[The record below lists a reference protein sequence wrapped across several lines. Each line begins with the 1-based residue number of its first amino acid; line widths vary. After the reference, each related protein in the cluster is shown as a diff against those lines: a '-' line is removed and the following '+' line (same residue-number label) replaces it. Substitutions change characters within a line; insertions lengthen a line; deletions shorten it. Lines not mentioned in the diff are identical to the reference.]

1 MKNIREELKNN
12 RLYFDGGTG
21 TVLQAMGLE
30 PGTPPE
36 QWNLTQPE
44 KITQLHRAY
53 VEAGSR
59 ILKTNTFGVNGD
71 KYPNYAEYITAAIAC
86 AKAATEDREDVFIAF
101 DMGPTGKLLKP
112 LGDLD
117 FEDAVTLFANNV
129 KVAAELGVDCI
140 LIETMNDSYETKAAV
155 LAAKEN
161 SDLPV
166 FVTNAYDES
175 GKLMTGA
182 DPATMIAMLE
192 GMGVDALGMNC
203 SFGPDRMLELL
214 GEFTERA
221 TVPLIVNP
229 NAGLPEVVDGKTVF
243 NISAPEFGSYM
254 EQMAKQ
260 GACVLGGCCG
270 TTPEYIK
277 ETVARTREL
286 PYVLPE
292 KKEITAVTSYT
303 HAVVVAEAPILIG
316 ERINPT
322 GKPRLKEALRSG
334 NYNYILREGQ
344 KQADAGAHI
353 LDVNVGL
360 PEIEEEPVMKQ
371 AVQALQ
377 AVTDL
382 PLQLDSSDAKVLGT
396 AMRIY
401 NGKALINSVNGEAE
415 SMDAVFPLV
424 QKYGGTVIA
433 LTMDKGGI
441 PETAEGRVAIAKR
454 IIARAAEF
462 GIGKKDIIVDP
473 LCLTVSSDT
482 GSALVTLEAV
492 RQLKALGIKTSLG
505 VSNISFGLPKRE
517 KINAVFFADAL
528 EQGLNCAIMN
538 PFAQGMMDVYYA
550 HCALHGLDA
559 ACLNYIGYADSQD
572 AEPVKT
578 TVPEEKDGLKKAVV
592 SGMREDAVQAA
603 KALLEQKDPIAV
615 IDEEIIPALNEVGV
629 AFEEKRAY
637 LPQLLMSAEAA
648 SAAFEEIKRR
658 IPAGAADTGKAVV
671 LATVKGDIHDI
682 GKNIVRVLLESYGFH
697 VYDLGKDVEPEAVC
711 ACVKET
717 GCKLVGLSALMTTTV
732 PAMETTIRML
742 HEMDE
747 EIQVMVGGAVLN
759 PEYAEMIHADSYSPD
774 AMGSVWFT
782 KQYYEGV
789 SVNKNRVNVDKST
802 QSKVK

>member
-86 AKAATEDREDVFIAF
+86 AKAATEGREDVFIAF

-117 FEDAVTLFANNV
+117 FEDAVALFANNV
-129 KVAAELGVDCI
+129 KVAAEQGVDCI

-166 FVTNAYDES
+166 LVTNAYDES

-182 DPATMIAMLE
+182 DPAAMIAMLE

-214 GEFTERA
+214 GQFTERA
-221 TVPLIVNP
+221 SVPIIVNP

-254 EQMAKQ
+254 EQMTKL

-277 ETVARTREL
+277 ETVARTREI

-292 KKEITAVTSYT
+292 KKGITAVTSYT
-303 HAVVVAEAPILIG
+303 HAVTVAEAPILIG

-360 PEIEEEPVMKQ
+360 PEIEEESVMKQ
-371 AVQALQ
+371 AVLALQ

-382 PLQLDSSDAKVLGT
+382 PLQLDSSDARVLGT

-454 IIARAAEF
+454 IVARAAEF

-492 RQLKALGIKTSLG
+492 RQLKALSIKTSLG

-517 KINAVFFADAL
+517 KINAVFFAEAL

-550 HCALHGLDA
+550 HCALHGLDT
-559 ACLNYIGYADSQD
+559 ACLNYISYADSQE
-572 AEPVKT
+572 AEPVKAAVT
-578 TVPEEKDGLKKAVV
+578 EEKDGLKKAVV

-658 IPAGAADTGKAVV
+658 IPAGAADAGKAVV

-732 PAMETTIRML
+732 PAMETTIQML
-742 HEMDE
+742 HEMDD

-774 AMGSVWFT
+774 AMGSVRFT
-782 KQYYEGV
+782 KQYYDG
-789 SVNKNRVNVDKST
+789 K
-802 QSKVK
+802 